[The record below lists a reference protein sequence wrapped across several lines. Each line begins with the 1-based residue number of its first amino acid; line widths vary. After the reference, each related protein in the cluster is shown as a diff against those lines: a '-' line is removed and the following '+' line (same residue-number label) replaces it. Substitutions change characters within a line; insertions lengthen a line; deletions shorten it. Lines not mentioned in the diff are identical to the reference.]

1 MWKLFIE
8 QLLSVVETIEYDLLT
23 VLLAMTLL
31 VLCMLANQILGGT
44 IAMTKCEFDIK
55 RFLKSLLKGFLIC
68 LAIVILCT
76 VLDVFPVLLQRINL
90 IDKDSLIKTVIT
102 VVNVV
107 AILVIAITKYCKD
120 IYDKLLS
127 LFNVKKEEV
136 DEIVQ
141 TTFNS
146 DKIVMQDSETNENE
160 VG

>member
-8 QLLSVVETIEYDLLT
+8 QLLGVVEIVEYDLLT
-23 VLLAMTLL
+23 ILLALTLL
-31 VLCMLANQILGGT
+31 ALCMLANQILGGT
-44 IAMTKCEFDIK
+44 IAVTKCEFDVK

-90 IDKDSLIKTVIT
+90 IDKDSLVKTIIT

-107 AILVIAITKYCKD
+107 AILVVAITKYCTD
-120 IYDKLLS
+120 IYNKLLS
-127 LFNVKKEEV
+127 LFNVKKEEA

-141 TTFNS
+141 TTFNA
-146 DKIVMQDSETNENE
+146 DKIVLQDSDTNEE
-160 VG
+160 AVG